1 MFQKLAEIN
10 VDTHVAQVG
19 RTSRGRIAV
28 FKCDINHCDW
38 DLFDSAHAASD
49 YLIERLPTEYLRV
62 TFEDEPEEW
71 HPIICKAYGS

>member
-10 VDTHVAQVG
+10 VDTHTVQVG
-19 RTSRGRIAV
+19 RTGRGNITV
-28 FKCDINHCDW
+28 FKCDVNHCDW

-62 TFEDEPEEW
+62 TFGDDDEEW
-71 HPIICKAYGS
+71 HPIVCKAYP